1 MELFGGSREL
11 GLVQEAALKSART
24 LVQRNT
30 GERIGDPLFVF
41 PVNVGLQ
48 NNFTFDGWCFLFS
61 THLWVV
67 NQQAGRKVIFADF
80 FAGSRFG
87 EALNKPTARA
97 EFIFDFAATSGDISA
112 NLSISPKLRSDA
124 VCLNRVAKGQLASK

>member
-11 GLVQEAALKSART
+11 GLVQEAALKNART

-48 NNFTFDGWCFLFS
+48 NNFTFDGWCFLFA

-67 NQQAGRKVIFADF
+67 NQAAGRKVTFADYS
-80 FAGSRFG
+80 AGPRFG
-87 EALNKPTARA
+87 DAINKPTARN
-97 EFIFDFAATSGDISA
+97 EFIFDFTATSGDASA
-112 NLSISPKLRSDA
+112 GLSISPKLRSDA
-124 VCLNRVAKGQLASK
+124 VCLNRVAKGRLTSK